1 MHFIRIMLST
11 DIFASS
17 PNLTAEDRADMIIA
31 MIEDGTFDMRTG
43 IFDVADITEDVVTMV
58 DAVDRGTMAD
68 V

>member
-1 MHFIRIMLST
+1 MLST